1 MEVLPFILAFIGT
14 IAILQGA
21 NRLPKRDERPL
32 AYNIIAIGLLLFL
45 LAFAIH

>member
-14 IAILQGA
+14 IVLCHGIAQIV
-21 NRLPKRDERPL
+21 KRGERPL
-32 AYNIIAIGLLLFL
+32 AYQIITVGLLLFL